1 MSYQSPQPQDFSTLN
16 LLFQTNTMG
25 QNNFGGFNSTN
36 PQTNF
41 GLNLPTPAINTQH
54 QNDG

>member
-1 MSYQSPQPQDFSTLN
+1 
-16 LLFQTNTMG
+16 MG

-36 PQTNF
+36 TPNFAQQPQTNF
-41 GLNLPTPAINTQH
+41 GLNLPTPAINTKL

>member
-1 MSYQSPQPQDFSTLN
+1 
-16 LLFQTNTMG
+16 MG

-36 PQTNF
+36 PTNFGQQSQTNF